1 LNGLNS
7 KAEKTQ
13 RQKCSLQTLYDD
25 YALYFM
31 EGQYFIQLWTAH
43 LFLKYGQHNE
53 ELKRRSLDEIE
64 KYADR
69 SFT

>member
-1 LNGLNS
+1 MQQIRLLNLKVDKN
-7 KAEKTQ
+7 
-13 RQKCSLQTLYDD
+13 LHDD
-25 YALYFM
+25 FALYFM

-64 KYADR
+64 KYAD
-69 SFT
+69 STLFT